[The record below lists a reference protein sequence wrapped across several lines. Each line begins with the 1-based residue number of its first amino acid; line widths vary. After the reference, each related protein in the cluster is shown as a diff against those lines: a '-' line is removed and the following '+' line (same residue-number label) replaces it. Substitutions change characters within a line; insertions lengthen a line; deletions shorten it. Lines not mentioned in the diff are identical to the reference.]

1 MMSFPPLK
9 ATPDAETLHRL
20 NLKGYGKMRLLSL
33 NDALLNELC
42 ELYNVRP
49 IPDTKGGMVS
59 ALINSRRAGS
69 PLSAVASIGEDES
82 QEGAATPSVGV
93 FRQSRHGIKLIAFN
107 SLKLRLAKESLQEQ
121 WLALVQ
127 EMADVDV
134 VLMSEVPAGDARS
147 KTNALVDLISR
158 ASEGSGAQWVF
169 TISEP
174 SGPWTPEVHVC
185 LCKLP
190 LRIVNSQTLT
200 HAGDVALD
208 HAPLVVKLSDT
219 RFTEPQTLVLTSV
232 HFPPAARAKDR
243 DGQMKAFFTTYVREA
258 EMRLD
263 EPFSEKGARDA
274 RKQPVIHIVA
284 GDFNAYPGAVVD
296 LESIGWGHTLVGS
309 QVATSAGR
317 KSFDH
322 FVPSG
327 FTSSTF
333 NLSWDVL
340 ELAVPQNSRLGKIG
354 LSDHDPIL
362 LEIKE
367 VRTTKGSAAK
377 ESAFSRVSL

>member
-158 ASEGSGAQWVF
+158 ASEGSG
-169 TISEP
+169 
-174 SGPWTPEVHVC
+174 
-185 LCKLP
+185 
-190 LRIVNSQTLT
+190 
-200 HAGDVALD
+200 
-208 HAPLVVKLSDT
+208 
-219 RFTEPQTLVLTSV
+219 
-232 HFPPAARAKDR
+232 
-243 DGQMKAFFTTYVREA
+243 
-258 EMRLD
+258 
-263 EPFSEKGARDA
+263 
-274 RKQPVIHIVA
+274 
-284 GDFNAYPGAVVD
+284 
-296 LESIGWGHTLVGS
+296 
-309 QVATSAGR
+309 
-317 KSFDH
+317 
-322 FVPSG
+322 
-327 FTSSTF
+327 
-333 NLSWDVL
+333 
-340 ELAVPQNSRLGKIG
+340 
-354 LSDHDPIL
+354 
-362 LEIKE
+362 
-367 VRTTKGSAAK
+367 
-377 ESAFSRVSL
+377 